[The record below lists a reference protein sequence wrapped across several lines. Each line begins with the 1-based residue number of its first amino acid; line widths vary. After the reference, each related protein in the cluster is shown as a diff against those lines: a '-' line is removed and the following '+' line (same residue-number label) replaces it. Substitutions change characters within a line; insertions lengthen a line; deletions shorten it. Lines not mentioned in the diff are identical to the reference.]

1 MSGEKSVNSS
11 VATSKIS
18 GHVYSVDGAM
28 LNSAK
33 VACYGMETKTL
44 ADGFFVLD
52 GLTAGTYDVGV
63 SLQGFKPTSRSIS
76 TQEGEDI
83 VLDFC
88 LPKAMGTAKIEGHV
102 YDVKSKKP
110 LEQGGTVILILPVA
124 NRYKHIDR
132 DGYYIFENLPADTYK
147 ILTSTPGYEDQE
159 VTLTVIDD
167 EIKTNDFLC
176 KIQEIEEP
184 PWG

>member
-63 SLQGFKPTSRSIS
+63 SLQGFKPTSRSI
-76 TQEGEDI
+76 
-83 VLDFC
+83 
-88 LPKAMGTAKIEGHV
+88 
-102 YDVKSKKP
+102 
-110 LEQGGTVILILPVA
+110 
-124 NRYKHIDR
+124 
-132 DGYYIFENLPADTYK
+132 
-147 ILTSTPGYEDQE
+147 
-159 VTLTVIDD
+159 
-167 EIKTNDFLC
+167 
-176 KIQEIEEP
+176 
-184 PWG
+184 